1 MGILSMMH
9 TGYNL
14 VGNIQHI
21 NLAKFDAV
29 LTGINLA
36 LNEK

>member
-9 TGYNL
+9 AGYKL
-14 VGNIQHI
+14 EGNIQHI

-29 LTGINLA
+29 LTGINLSPQ
-36 LNEK
+36 